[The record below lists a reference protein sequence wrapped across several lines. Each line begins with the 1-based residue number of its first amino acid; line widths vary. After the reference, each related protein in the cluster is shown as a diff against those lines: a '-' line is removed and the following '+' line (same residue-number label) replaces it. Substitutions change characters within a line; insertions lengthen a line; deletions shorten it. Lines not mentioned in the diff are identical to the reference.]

1 MKNLPYFTDTKISYK
16 IIIENYFCTNTF
28 IPKKTDQFSK
38 KTDLLFEMCES
49 WLGAMRAPSSAQSCD
64 STSRLGVEAIA
75 HLDLHL
81 DKRQIKEDPLTI
93 FSIHNVQST
102 FQLFSFGKPLKSSY
116 CLEYPISLRKILK
129 KELIKNCSKI

>member
-1 MKNLPYFTDTKISYK
+1 MK
-16 IIIENYFCTNTF
+16 
-28 IPKKTDQFSK
+28 
-38 KTDLLFEMCES
+38 MCES

-64 STSRLGVEAIA
+64 STSRLGVKTIA

-102 FQLFSFGKPLKSSY
+102 FQLFSFGK
-116 CLEYPISLRKILK
+116 
-129 KELIKNCSKI
+129 

>member
-1 MKNLPYFTDTKISYK
+1 MK
-16 IIIENYFCTNTF
+16 
-28 IPKKTDQFSK
+28 
-38 KTDLLFEMCES
+38 MCES

-93 FSIHNVQST
+93 FSINNVQST
-102 FQLFSFGKPLKSSY
+102 FQLFSEEK
-116 CLEYPISLRKILK
+116 
-129 KELIKNCSKI
+129 